1 MTFTKS
7 KFQGTGVAIVT
18 PFRKDESIDFK
29 ALTGLINY
37 QIDNKIDYIA
47 VLGTTGEPVVMSN
60 DEKKAV
66 LETVIEAVNGR
77 VPVVVGIGGSST
89 NDVVS
94 KIKAFDLKNVDAVL
108 SVVPYYNKPSQKGI
122 FEHYKAIAASS
133 DLPVIAYNVPGR
145 TVVNMTA
152 ETTLKLANEVKNI
165 MAVKEASGN
174 MLQIMEIIK
183 NKPKDFLVISGD
195 DGLTYPLM
203 TLGGDGVISVVAN
216 VCPAEFSEMVRLC
229 LENKFREALQIQ
241 YKLIDLINLLF
252 AEGSPAGIKAALEI
266 KGLISNYLRLP
277 LTPVSDNL
285 FNAIKLQLNKK

>member
-29 ALTGLINY
+29 ALTGLVNY